1 MICRMNTLP
10 SYNGTCLSGYIRSY
24 GEMYGM
30 NQPFLQ
36 IYGDENENLLSIM
49 DGTVTVCWNEYNLEE
64 LSLFLQTQ
72 SWHTL
77 RATVKA
83 AAYLSAKW
91 GNAAVLQPVMR
102 YVGSAGEVVESN
114 ASPREVYPFLA
125 SVFDAMP
132 PFDVWYTDVCYRVRH
147 GFCRICAV
155 KKESSIVSS
164 AMTVAEWENG
174 AVLGAVATDKQYRR
188 QGYAGRCVMAVV
200 SQLNKSDVFICPKTQ
215 AAERLYE
222 QLGFVVCD
230 EIGKIER

>member
-1 MICRMNTLP
+1 MIFRIDTLP
-10 SYNGTCLSGYIRSY
+10 SYNGTCLSGYVTSY

-36 IYGDENENLLSIM
+36 FYGDENGNILSIM
-49 DGTVTVCWNEYNLEE
+49 DGTVTVCWDECNLEE
-64 LSLFLQTQ
+64 LSLFLQAQ

-77 RATVKA
+77 RTTAKA
-83 AAYLSAKW
+83 ASYLSDKW
-91 GNAAVLQPVMR
+91 GNRVMLQPVMR
-102 YVGSAGEVVESN
+102 YIGAQKHFVECD
-114 ASPREVYPFLA
+114 ASPRELYPFLA

-132 PFDVWYTDVCYRVRH
+132 PFDVWYTDICYRIRH

-155 KKESSIVSS
+155 KKEKQVVSS

-174 AVLGAVATDKQYRR
+174 AVLGAVATDKNHRR
-188 QGYAGRCVMAVV
+188 QGYASRCVMALVA
-200 SQLNKSDVFICPKTQ
+200 QLQKSDIFICPKTQ
-215 AAERLYE
+215 AAARLYE